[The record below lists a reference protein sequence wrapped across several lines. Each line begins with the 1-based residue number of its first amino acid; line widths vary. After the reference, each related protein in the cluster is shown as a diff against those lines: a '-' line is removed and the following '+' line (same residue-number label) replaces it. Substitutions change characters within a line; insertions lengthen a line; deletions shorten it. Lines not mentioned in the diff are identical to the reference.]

1 MRIGLVCPYAWD
13 VPGGVQAHVRDLA
26 ETLLMLGHTVSVL
39 TPVEDD
45 EATLPPY
52 VVSSGG
58 VLKVPY
64 NGSVARLSFHPK
76 AANKVRRWLKNGAFD
91 VVHIHEP
98 VAPSTSVLAL
108 IQTKEEPIVG
118 TFHTSMI
125 RSRGLEFWRP
135 SLQPFLEKV
144 VARIAVSHAAR
155 RYIVEH
161 VGGGVILIPNGV
173 SVAHFAT
180 AEPFPGWPSGQAASD
195 GGDIGFLGRIDEPR
209 KGLPVLLAAFSTLL
223 TARPRARLLVAGPGD
238 VGEVT
243 KELDP
248 LVLAQVEFLG
258 MVSEVDK
265 ARALRSVDIYCAPNT
280 GGESFGIVLLEAM
293 AAGAPVVA
301 SDLDAF
307 RRVLDDGTAARLF
320 PAEDAAALAKALESL
335 LSDGDARAELSRHGA
350 DVVRRYDWPVVAS
363 AIVDVYE
370 TVIAAA
376 PRP

>member
-1 MRIGLVCPYAWD
+1 MRVGIVCPYAWD

-26 ETLLMLGHTVSVL
+26 ETLQSLGHMVSVL

-45 EATLPPY
+45 ETPLPSY

-76 AANKVRRWLKNGAFD
+76 AAAKVRRWLKNGAFD

-108 IQTKEEPIVG
+108 VATREEPIVG

-135 SLQPFLEKV
+135 SLQPFLEKI

-173 SVAHFAT
+173 SVAHYA
-180 AEPFPGWPSGQAASD
+180 AAAPFDGWPSGLADLD
-195 GGDIGFLGRIDEPR
+195 GGDIGFLGRIDESR
-209 KGLPVLLAAFSTLL
+209 KGLPVLLAAFALL
-223 TARPRARLLVAGPGD
+223 LQSRPKARLLVAGPGD
-238 VGEVT
+238 VDEVT
-243 KELDP
+243 EGLDP
-248 LVLAQVEFLG
+248 AVRSRIEFLG

-307 RRVLDDGTAARLF
+307 RRVLDDGSAARLF
-320 PAEDAAALAKALESL
+320 PAEDSVALAKTLEALL
-335 LSDGDARAELSRHGA
+335 ADADSRAELTHRGA
-350 DVVRRYDWPVVAS
+350 DVVRQYDWPVVAS

-370 TVIAAA
+370 TVIAAS
-376 PRP
+376 PRR

>member
-1 MRIGLVCPYAWD
+1 VRIGLVCPYAWD

-26 ETLLMLGHTVSVL
+26 ETLQQFGHTVSVL

-45 EATLPPY
+45 DATLPAY

-76 AANKVRRWLKNGAFD
+76 AAAKVRRWLKHGRFD

-98 VAPSTSVLAL
+98 VAPSASVLAL
-108 IQTKEEPIVG
+108 VQTKDEPLVG

-135 SLQPFLEKV
+135 SLQPFLEKI
-144 VARIAVSHAAR
+144 VARIAVSQAAR

-173 SVAHFAT
+173 SVAHFAG
-180 AEPFPGWPSGQAASD
+180 AEPLPGWPSGLATAD
-195 GGDIGFLGRIDEPR
+195 GGDIGFLGRIDESR
-209 KGLPVLLAAFSTLL
+209 KGLPVLIAAFSTLL
-223 TARPRARLLVAGPGD
+223 ESRPRARLLIAGPGD
-238 VGEVT
+238 VEAVS

-248 LVLAQVEFLG
+248 AVVDRIEFLG
-258 MVSEVDK
+258 KVSEADK
-265 ARALRSVDIYCAPNT
+265 ARALRSVDIYCAPNI

-307 RRVLDDGTAARLF
+307 RRVLDDGEAARLF
-320 PAEDAAALAKALESL
+320 PAEDSEALAKTLDSL
-335 LSDGDARAELSRHGA
+335 LQDASARAELTRRGTE
-350 DVVRRYDWPVVAS
+350 VVRRYDWPVVAS

-370 TVIAAA
+370 TVIAAT
-376 PRP
+376 PRT

>member
-1 MRIGLVCPYAWD
+1 MKVGLVCPYAWD

-26 ETLLMLGHTVSVL
+26 ETLQLLGHTVSVL

-76 AANKVRRWLKNGAFD
+76 AAAKVRRWLKNGEFD

-108 IQTKEEPIVG
+108 IQTKDEPIVG
-118 TFHTSMI
+118 TFHTSMH

-135 SLQPFLEKV
+135 SLQPFLERI

-173 SVAHFAT
+173 SVAHFT
-180 AEPFPGWPSGQAASD
+180 DAEPLPGWPSGLAATD

-209 KGLPVLLAAFSTLL
+209 KGLPVLLAAFGMLL
-223 TARPRARLLVAGPGD
+223 ESRPLARLLVAGPGD
-238 VGEVT
+238 VDEVT
-243 KELDP
+243 DGLD
-248 LVLAQVEFLG
+248 LAVLARIEFLG
-258 MVSEVDK
+258 MVSEADK

-280 GGESFGIVLLEAM
+280 GGESFGVVLLEAM
-293 AAGAPVVA
+293 SAGAPVVA

-307 RRVLDDGTAARLF
+307 RRVLDDGAAARLF
-320 PAEDAAALAKALESL
+320 PAEDPAALAKTLDSL
-335 LSDGDARAELSRHGA
+335 LDDSAARAELSRRGA
-350 DVVRRYDWPVVAS
+350 DVVRRYDWPVVAA

-376 PRP
+376 PRR

>member
-1 MRIGLVCPYAWD
+1 MRIGIVCPYAWD

-26 ETLLMLGHTVSVL
+26 ETLQTLGHTVSVL

-45 EATLPPY
+45 ETPLPSY

-76 AANKVRRWLKNGAFD
+76 AAAKVRRWLKNGAFD

-108 IQTKEEPIVG
+108 VQTKDEPIVG

-135 SLQPFLEKV
+135 SLQPFLEKI

-173 SVAHFAT
+173 SVAHYAA
-180 AEPFPGWPSGQAASD
+180 AEPLPGWPSGLTDAG

-209 KGLPVLLAAFSTLL
+209 KGLPVLLAAFALL
-223 TARPRARLLVAGPGD
+223 LAARPHARLLVAGPGD
-238 VGEVT
+238 VEEVCAD
-243 KELDP
+243 LDP
-248 LVLAQVEFLG
+248 AVRSRIEFLG
-258 MVSEVDK
+258 MVSEADK

-307 RRVLDDGTAARLF
+307 RRVLDNGTAALLF
-320 PAEDAAALAKALESL
+320 PAEDASALAKALDSL
-335 LSDGDARAELSRHGA
+335 LSDAAARAALTRRGA
-350 DVVRRYDWPVVAS
+350 DVVRQYDWPVVAS

-370 TVIAAA
+370 TVIAAS
-376 PRP
+376 PR